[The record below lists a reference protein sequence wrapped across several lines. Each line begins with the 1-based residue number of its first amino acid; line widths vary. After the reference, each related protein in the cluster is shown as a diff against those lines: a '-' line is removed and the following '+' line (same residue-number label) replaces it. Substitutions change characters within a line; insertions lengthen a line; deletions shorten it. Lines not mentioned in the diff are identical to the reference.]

1 MLHRRFRTIS
11 VILLVLTVFT
21 SVAQAQDDVDTI
33 KIGLYA
39 PMTGPVA
46 FLGEGFQ
53 YGATMA
59 IEDLGGEIEG
69 IPLELVVVDNKCNPT
84 DAVNAVRQLIEVEEV
99 DIILGGGCSS
109 ATVAAQPIISE
120 GGTPAV
126 SATSTNPSIYDGMGV
141 GGNIWQFRVNPDDL
155 IMAHAFSQQIADAAQ
170 RISLVAENTDFG
182 RGALTAYKPILEG
195 LGVEIATED
204 YFDLGTADY
213 RPALTRVR
221 GAQPDAL
228 LVVMTERDGS
238 TFMRQLREVGIDA
251 PIFSRGSLTS
261 PLFLE
266 YTADDPTIGEGI
278 IEFSFWAAGLDP
290 EHDAA
295 FLERWDTPNSP
306 HRGMSYYVVRYVMAE
321 AIGNALAEN
330 GEVTREGIRDALENL
345 SIETPIGLV
354 EFDDHHQAYPFG
366 TLQTVENGQ
375 TIYLGPVELA
385 PIDRGTGEA
394 LEATAEATEAG
405 S

>member
-1 MLHRRFRTIS
+1 MFHRRLRTVAI
-11 VILLVLTVFT
+11 VFALLTVFT
-21 SVAQAQDDVDTI
+21 PLAQAQDDADTI

-39 PMTGPVA
+39 PMTGPIA
-46 FLGEGFQ
+46 FLGEGFE
-53 YGATMA
+53 YGATLA

-84 DAVNAVRQLIEVEEV
+84 DAINAVRQLIEVEEV

-155 IMAHAFSQQIADAAQ
+155 IMAHAFSAQIAEQ
-170 RISLVAENTDFG
+170 TQSISLVAENTDFG
-182 RGALTAYKPILEG
+182 RGALAAYKPLLEELGIEIL
-195 LGVEIATED
+195 TED

-213 RPALTRVR
+213 RPALTRMR
-221 GAQPDAL
+221 AAQPEAL

-238 TFMRQLREVGIDA
+238 TFMRQLRETGIDA
-251 PIFSRGSLTS
+251 TIFSRGTLTS
-261 PLFLE
+261 PLFME
-266 YTADDPTIGEGI
+266 YTADDPTISEGV

-295 FLERWDTPNSP
+295 FLERFGTANSP
-306 HRGMSYYVVRYVMAE
+306 HRGMSYYVVRYVMSE
-321 AIGNALAEN
+321 AIRNAILEN
-330 GEVTREGIRDALENL
+330 GEATREGIRDALENL
-345 SIETPIGLV
+345 SVETPIGLI
-354 EFDDHHQAYPFG
+354 EFDEHNQAYPFG
-366 TLQTVENGQ
+366 TLQTVENGVPV
-375 TIYLGPVELA
+375 YLGPVELA
-385 PIDRGTGEA
+385 PIDRGTGEE
-394 LEATAEATEAG
+394 LEAEATEAA